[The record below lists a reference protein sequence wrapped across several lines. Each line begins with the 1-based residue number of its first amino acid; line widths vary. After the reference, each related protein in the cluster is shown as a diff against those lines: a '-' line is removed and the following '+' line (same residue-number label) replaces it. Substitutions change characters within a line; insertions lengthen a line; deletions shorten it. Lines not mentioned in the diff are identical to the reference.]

1 MEALCKEA
9 SMHVSTWQNDAL
21 LPNYLEIK
29 ESDNSLLKEILSGN
43 TLNAK
48 AWKLNVSNIT
58 QDKFFSF

>member
-29 ESDNSLLKEILSGN
+29 KVTIVCQKKYCLEIPL
-43 TLNAK
+43 TR
-48 AWKLNVSNIT
+48 KLEN
-58 QDKFFSF
+58 

>member
-29 ESDNSLLKEILSGN
+29 KSDNSLSKEILSGN
-43 TLNAK
+43 TLHAK
-48 AWKLNVSNIT
+48 A
-58 QDKFFSF
+58 

>member
-29 ESDNSLLKEILSGN
+29 KKVTIVCQKKYCLEIPFMQ
-43 TLNAK
+43 
-48 AWKLNVSNIT
+48 KLEN
-58 QDKFFSF
+58 